1 MSSISRQQYGG
12 PRNHLGASV
21 AGVGRNIP
29 FRAREKGK
37 CMPRGTLAIF
47 LTLFRA
53 FDFSCRINDTAISLS
68 RDYLGHLDN
77 CSSVANVA

>member
-1 MSSISRQQYGG
+1 MHAER
-12 PRNHLGASV
+12 H
-21 AGVGRNIP
+21 
-29 FRAREKGK
+29 AR
-37 CMPRGTLAIF
+37 IF

-77 CSSVANVA
+77 CSFVNVAQGQIAAVEIKSAVGYTRKMIATISTAT